1 MIFHF
6 GLAFNANPEAA
17 TVGHHPDFL
26 RASGTVPLA
35 ILEKLIPRQ

>member
-1 MIFHF
+1 MIFHD
-6 GLAFNANPEAA
+6 ANPDAA

-35 ILEKLIPRQ
+35 ILEKLIPPVTFSND